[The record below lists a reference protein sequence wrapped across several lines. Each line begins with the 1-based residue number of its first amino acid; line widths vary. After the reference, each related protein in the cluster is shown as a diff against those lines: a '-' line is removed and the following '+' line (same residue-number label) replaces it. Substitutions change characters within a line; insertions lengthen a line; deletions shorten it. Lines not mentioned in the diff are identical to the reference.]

1 MLSSLFPVS
10 HSTCGEKA
18 GWRHPP
24 SETST
29 REGLLLGHGGDGTSC
44 SRGWE
49 NRQGCRG
56 YGIWGGGGSP
66 WLGSHSFAHGAPQK
80 VVVMPGC
87 PGEALRSRWEQRQD
101 FICHQLYSNP
111 GFCLR
116 NPRQSLP
123 DPVTGGSAIPSPG
136 QYPTRRGRRPR
147 APTLHPGL
155 LTPLRTP
162 PAPRHQGFTCVQL
175 RLPTPRKRASLL
187 SARSLPRNGGRG
199 TRSCRSPLALA
210 KFIPSG
216 GGSSFT
222 AGTAW
227 LR

>member
-1 MLSSLFPVS
+1 MVS
-10 HSTCGEKA
+10 
-18 GWRHPP
+18 
-24 SETST
+24 
-29 REGLLLGHGGDGTSC
+29 GGF
-44 SRGWE
+44 
-49 NRQGCRG
+49 
-56 YGIWGGGGSP
+56 P

-155 LTPLRTP
+155 LTPLQTP
-162 PAPRHQGFTCVQL
+162 PCSSPPTLYLRPAVVAHPAEASLPAQRPVPAAERRPRHPELQEPLGLGEIHPV
-175 RLPTPRKRASLL
+175 
-187 SARSLPRNGGRG
+187 GGRIQLHCGDSVAAVTG
-199 TRSCRSPLALA
+199 TVAARPARPRGAYR
-210 KFIPSG
+210 P
-216 GGSSFT
+216 
-222 AGTAW
+222 
-227 LR
+227 R